1 MKKNKSL
8 PRIRFGIAL
17 KLDRHSTANLSFLEA
32 NEVLNSGFSV
42 FRYDKKMKY
51 PAAELTGHRVTRTP
65 NLIASMQLFIIR
77 FCLTLILNVFQDD
90 LIRVLTN
97 RIYVISRSPKIST
110 P

>member
-65 NLIASMQLFIIR
+65 NLIASYAVVYNSLLPHPDSE
-77 FCLTLILNVFQDD
+77 C
-90 LIRVLTN
+90 
-97 RIYVISRSPKIST
+97 ISG
-110 P
+110 